1 MVSAGNLSEG
11 SRVLEVGCGTGQ
23 LSVDLARRGC
33 ELVAVEMGPNLARL
47 AQKNLAPF
55 PRASVE
61 VATFET
67 WSLPTAK
74 FDAVVCASAF
84 HWLAPDV
91 RFTKSAEALHPGGSL
106 IIVHVH
112 HVRGGTSGFFE
123 DTQPIYMKWGL
134 SRPILPTALGV
145 RLSPMYPELD
155 LLAEYGSVQRHRV
168 EIPRTLSATSYVGW
182 LKTDSL
188 VLSLSPE
195 HRQGFLADI
204 SHLIESKYNG
214 EASRNRSTK
223 WSWLNGSER
232 PMRRRDLSAAKMVCS
247 SSTAI
252 VVGPT
257 PPGTGVIRLATDAAR
272 RKPRPRRCLR
282 CSQRR

>member
-1 MVSAGNLSEG
+1 MTSEPSKLMGRAESFDSAAVDYDAFRLPYPTEVVQLVVTAGHLSEG

-23 LSVDLARRGC
+23 LSVDLARLGS

-55 PRASVE
+55 PRARVE
-61 VATFET
+61 VATFEA

-84 HWLAPDV
+84 HWLAPDL
-91 RFTKSAEALHPGGSL
+91 RFSKSAEALHSGGFL

-112 HVRGGTSGFFE
+112 HVRGDTSGFFE

-134 SRPILPTALGV
+134 SDPSFQPPWPTE
-145 RLSPMYPELD
+145 LSPMYPEVD
-155 LLAEYGSVQRHRV
+155 LLAEYKSVERHRL

-188 VLSLSPE
+188 VLSLSPKR
-195 HRQGFLADI
+195 RQGFLDDI
-204 SHLIESKYNG
+204 AHLIESKNNG
-214 EASRNRSTK
+214 EASRNRVY
-223 WSWLNGSER
+223 E
-232 PMRRRDLSAAKMVCS
+232 
-247 SSTAI
+247 
-252 VVGPT
+252 VV
-257 PPGTGVIRLATDAAR
+257 VA
-272 RKPRPRRCLR
+272 
-282 CSQRR
+282 QRV